1 MSLFEECA
9 FITLTTAD
17 LGRARDFWVVK
28 LGFPVIHEDEHYFII
43 DAGGTRLCFD
53 LPDGAARQSGS
64 HPSIGLKVK
73 RLEDAMT
80 ALEQRGVQISAR
92 FLEDS
97 RGRWAELHDP
107 DGRTVIL
114 TERAP

>member
-17 LGRARDFWVVK
+17 LERARDFWVAK
-28 LGFPVIHEDEHYFII
+28 LGFPVIHEDEHYFMI

-53 LPDGAARQSGS
+53 LPDGAARRSGS

-73 RLEDAMT
+73 RLEDAMA
-80 ALEQRGVQISAR
+80 ALKQRGLEVSAP

-97 RGRWAELHDP
+97 RGRWAELRDP